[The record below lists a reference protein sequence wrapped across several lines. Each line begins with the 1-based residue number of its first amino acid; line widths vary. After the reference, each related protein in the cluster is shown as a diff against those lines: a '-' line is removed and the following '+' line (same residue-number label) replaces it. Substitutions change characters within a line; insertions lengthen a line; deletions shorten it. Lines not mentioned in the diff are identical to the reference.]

1 MKLYFNKLSSSS
13 RRVTITAALL
23 GVQLEEHSVD
33 LRDRAA
39 REALERF
46 NANSKVPVLV
56 DGDFVLWESSAI
68 MQYLCEKTPGQSL
81 YPSEPRARADVHRWL
96 SWCAAHWSTAAGFLG
111 WENIWKKVTTG
122 ADPDPEQVKRFE
134 AMFAQFATVLDR
146 HLADRTWL
154 VGESLTI
161 ADIAIATPL
170 MGTRAARLPVRP
182 FANIQTWFARVQE
195 LPAWRQTEPPP
206 MPIG

>member
-56 DGDFVLWESSAI
+56 
-68 MQYLCEKTPGQSL
+68 C
-81 YPSEPRARADVHRWL
+81 R
-96 SWCAAHWSTAAGFLG
+96 
-111 WENIWKKVTTG
+111 
-122 ADPDPEQVKRFE
+122 
-134 AMFAQFATVLDR
+134 
-146 HLADRTWL
+146 
-154 VGESLTI
+154 
-161 ADIAIATPL
+161 
-170 MGTRAARLPVRP
+170 
-182 FANIQTWFARVQE
+182 
-195 LPAWRQTEPPP
+195 
-206 MPIG
+206 